1 MFPMTQEREK
11 QNYEN
16 ESLQASYSLHEYQ
29 VFTDTPISSLS
40 NSSLKSSET
49 PKSSVEDIH
58 F

>member
-11 QNYEN
+11 QNNEN
-16 ESLQASYSLHEYQ
+16 ESLQASYFSHECQ
-29 VFTDTPISSLS
+29 VFMDTPISSLS
-40 NSSLKSSET
+40 KSSWKSSGI